1 MRFYCLYLLGRNRSL
16 RSAGGAPILANTAL
30 VILMGLLWMLGMFFY
45 GVGASRMGE
54 RPRARLAVVHDLDGV
69 DGQFLGNRDRRM
81 EGSRPPAYLL
91 LQLGNVAMVAA
102 FIVIS
107 AGSRPSS

>member
-1 MRFYCLYLLGRNRSL
+1 LML
-16 RSAGGAPILANTAL
+16 
-30 VILMGLLWMLGMFFY
+30 LMGNFWGTVT
-45 GVGASRMGE
+45 GEWKGAG
-54 RPRARLAVVHDLDGV
+54 
-69 DGQFLGNRDRRM
+69 RR
-81 EGSRPPAYLL
+81 AYLL